1 MRIYCPFSDFCVG
14 LPNLALV
21 CQFER
26 KNLNPCVALSIPG
39 LAIKTIGLMDI
50 LEATF
55 QYEKWMAAH
64 MRVVKADLPY
74 KHEQMRESSFAFLR
88 ATFYRW
94 IQLWKEFCTT
104 EASAPAVL
112 AVGDLHIE
120 NFGTWRD
127 GEGRLIWGI
136 NDFDEAFPL
145 PYTFDL
151 IRLGTSARLAIE
163 SEHLTI
169 STRDACDAILEGY
182 TDAIRAGGRPFVLD
196 EEHVGLRQIAL
207 GELRDPVRFWAKMRK
222 LPDFAQN
229 PSTDLTTA
237 LELLL
242 PKNEVSY
249 RIKRR
254 RAGLGSL
261 GRPRLVALADWGGG
275 PIAREAKAALPS
287 ACCSWDKGPADT
299 RRIRY
304 SEIIEK
310 AVRVPDPFVKLC
322 GNWIVRRLAPD
333 CSKIELDS
341 LPRKRDEARIL
352 RAMGFET
359 ANVHLGSEPAVKNIR
374 LDLGRRPAQWFYKA
388 SKKMVKAVESD
399 WQLWRKRAA
408 L

>member
-1 MRIYCPFSDFCVG
+1 
-14 LPNLALV
+14 
-21 CQFER
+21 
-26 KNLNPCVALSIPG
+26 
-39 LAIKTIGLMDI
+39 MDI
-50 LEATF
+50 LGATA
-55 QYEKWMAAH
+55 QYEKWMAARI
-64 MRVVKADLPY
+64 RVVKEDLTY
-74 KHEQMRESSFAFLR
+74 KHEQMRKSPFAFLR

-94 IQLWKEFCTT
+94 IQLWKEFCET

-127 GEGRLIWGI
+127 SEGRLIWGI

-151 IRLGTSARLAIE
+151 VRLGTSARLAIK
-163 SEHLTI
+163 SENLTI
-169 STRDACDAILEGY
+169 GALEACDAILEGY
-182 TDAIRAGGRPFVLD
+182 NEAIRSGGRPFVLD
-196 EEHVGLRQIAL
+196 EEHVGLREIAL
-207 GELRDPVRFWAKMRK
+207 GELRDPVQFWTKMRK
-222 LPDFAQN
+222 LPYFSQK
-229 PSTDLTTA
+229 PSRDLTSA

-242 PKNEVSY
+242 PKDEVSY

-261 GRPRLVALADWGGG
+261 GRPRLVALADWRGG

-287 ACCSWDKGPADT
+287 ACSWNKGHTDT
-299 RRIRY
+299 GRILY

-352 RAMGFET
+352 HAMGFET
-359 ANVHLGSEPAVKNIR
+359 ANVHLGTQRAVKNIQS
-374 LDLGRRPAQWFYKA
+374 DLGKRPAGWLHKV
-388 SKKMVKAVESD
+388 SKKMVNAVQSD
-399 WQLWRKRAA
+399 WQQWKKSAKV
-408 L
+408 